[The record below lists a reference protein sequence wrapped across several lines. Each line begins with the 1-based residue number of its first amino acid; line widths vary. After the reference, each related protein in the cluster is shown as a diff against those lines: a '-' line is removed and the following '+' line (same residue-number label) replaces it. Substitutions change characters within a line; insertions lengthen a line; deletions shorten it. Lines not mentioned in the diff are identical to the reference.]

1 MFHVIVDA
9 QVDFM
14 LPTGKLYVPGA
25 EKIIPNI
32 CEYLSKIKKGE
43 NILFTFDT
51 HTKDSYRDSEE
62 AKSFPIHCE
71 VGTVGHKLVVPTDIT
86 QGNPYYLNKSV
97 FSMWE
102 NVENTKV
109 ENLWYPD
116 CWYHD
121 TLENFLRD
129 EVNDQEVI
137 VSGVASD
144 FCVRQAI
151 QGFLDRGFKVKVNP
165 LLCCGIDLQIEDVVK
180 NMNVEVV
187 NDDNSTTKN
196 VSDWGYS

>member
-32 CEYLSKIKKGE
+32 CEYLAKIKKGE

-51 HTKDSYRDSEE
+51 HTKDAYKDSEE

-86 QGNPYYLNKSV
+86 QGNPYSLDKTV

-102 NVENTKV
+102 NIENSKV

-129 EVNDQEVI
+129 ETDGQEVM

-151 QGFLDRGFKVKVNP
+151 QGFLDRGFKVQVNP
-165 LLCCGIDLQIEDVVK
+165 ALCAGINKTIE
-180 NMNVEVV
+180 EVIEEIGGDITIV
-187 NDDNSTTKN
+187 R
-196 VSDWGYS
+196 